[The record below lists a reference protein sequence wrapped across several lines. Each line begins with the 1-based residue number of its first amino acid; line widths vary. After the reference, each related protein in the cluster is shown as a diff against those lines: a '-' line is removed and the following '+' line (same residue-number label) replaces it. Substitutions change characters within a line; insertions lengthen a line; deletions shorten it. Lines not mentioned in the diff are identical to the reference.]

1 MRLGRIWAGRL
12 VPRSGDGTGAF
23 GDDGLRRRLFPQRRS
38 TCCGVCVFRPLASY
52 RVRLDWS
59 RCGRARVDRVSF
71 STWYSSRG
79 ERERESGRCFFA
91 SFSSRPSSAVR
102 PPGPPRS
109 CCGYGLA
116 ARVVDSF
123 GAVKSPESVRFVR
136 PRARRRRWCVR
147 FFSRPPFHHH
157 AAGALG

>member
-79 ERERESGRCFFA
+79 EREREREMFLCVFF
-91 SFSSRPSSAVR
+91 FSSLLCCALAR
-102 PPGPPRS
+102 PPRS

-147 FFSRPPFHHH
+147 FFFRPPFHHH